1 MNNQR
6 ATDLIDDCKTDLE
19 RIAILIDVLGST
31 NRAVPFLTKYAIIK
45 VCGTLEQ
52 CFKTIICDYASNNQN
67 QQVRN
72 FIEISFRESSINPS
86 LEKIHE
92 SLKKFDVTW
101 RDSFKSSL
109 TAHADKERISDS
121 IKSLNNARNV
131 FAHGGNP
138 QTTFNDVENYFEDA
152 KIIIQYIDDAVI

>member
-1 MNNQR
+1 MNNKR

-19 RIAILIDVLGST
+19 RISILIEVLGST

-52 CFKTIICDYASNNQN
+52 CFKTIICDYASNNQS
-67 QQVRN
+67 QHVKN
-72 FIEISFRESSINPS
+72 FIDISFRESSINPS
-86 LEKIHE
+86 IEKIHE
-92 SLKKFDVTW
+92 SLKKFNITW

-109 TAHADKERISDS
+109 NTNVDKERITDS

-152 KIIIQYIDDAVI
+152 KIIIKYIDNSVT